1 MQLAEQG
8 QRGQGAELVPRSP
21 CRAWWPCTVPCLGV
35 ATTARHPLRSWRC
48 QRWARNCAC
57 CLLAWRGGCRL
68 LSEAAGRA
76 GDAPWGCSR
85 CLCVLRPVPS
95 LHPLSIALG
104 HPLPPGSWMRL
115 WGVHGKKHGLGLD
128 TWLQGWEDYRAPKAP

>member
-115 WGVHGKKHGLGLD
+115 WEVHGKKHGLGLD